1 MKNAILALVV
11 IALGVASCNKEPQQ
25 LSKQQIKHQIDS
37 ITQVRISES
46 DIQAHIDLER
56 RIKIEVK
63 AKADSIVEAQSRPKD
78 TAAATHVLRSVPPVR
93 PGMIPHVPGSRR

>member
-11 IALGVASCNKEPQQ
+11 IALGVVSCNKEPQQ

-46 DIQAHIDLER
+46 DIQARIDLER

>member
-11 IALGVASCNKEPQQ
+11 IALGVLSCNKEPQQ